1 MDNVV
6 GLTEVLAG
14 ARNLQEAIHQTP
26 VEGLDLLAA
35 GMEPPNPTELVG
47 SDKMREVLS
56 LLVTMYDVV
65 IVDSPPVLPVS
76 DSQLLSTM
84 VDGVV
89 VVINSRKTSKQ
100 QVRAACTKLEF
111 ARAKIFGVV
120 LNQVDVRHP
129 DYKYYS
135 HYYRRYSEPSDDE
148 AIIPEAQESAT
159 DSEPEFPDPRKG

>member
-1 MDNVV
+1 VV
-6 GLTEVLAG
+6 L
-14 ARNLQEAIHQTP
+14 
-26 VEGLDLLAA
+26 
-35 GMEPPNPTELVG
+35 
-47 SDKMREVLS
+47 
-56 LLVTMYDVV
+56 
-65 IVDSPPVLPVS
+65 VDSPPVLPVS

-135 HYYRRYSEPSDDE
+135 HYYRRYSDRNDE
-148 AIIPEAQESAT
+148 TVLTPESPDQ
-159 DSEPEFPDPRKG
+159 PET